1 MRMDRLGSTD
11 RTTLHRSPARAV
23 TDRAALHA
31 ILDEGLVC
39 HVGFVDAGSPFVL
52 PTLYGRDGERL
63 YLHGSTGSR
72 MMRVLGEGGPVCVTV
87 TLVDGLVLAR
97 SVFHHSMN
105 YRSAVVLGQA
115 RAVTDPGERLAALQR
130 FTEHLIPGRWDAVR
144 PPSRKEMAATAVLAL
159 DLEEASVKMRTGPPG
174 DDEQDLELPV
184 WGGVLPLSL
193 VPGPPVDDPLLPP
206 GLNPPTHVT
215 DYHR

>member
-1 MRMDRLGSTD
+1 MGRLGSTE

-23 TDRAALHA
+23 EDRAALHA

-39 HVGFVDAGSPFVL
+39 HVGFVDAGSPYVL

-72 MMRVLGEGGPVCVTV
+72 MVRVLASGAPVCVTV

-105 YRSAVVLGQA
+105 YRSAVVLGSA
-115 RAVTDPGERLAALQR
+115 VPVTDPEERLTALHR
-130 FTEHLIPGRWDAVR
+130 FTEHLVPGRWDAVR
-144 PPSRKEMAATAVLAL
+144 APSRKEMAATAVLAL
-159 DLEEASVKMRTGPPG
+159 DLDEASVKMRGGPPG
-174 DDEQDLELPV
+174 DDEEDLALAV
-184 WGGVLPLSL
+184 WGGVIPLRM
-193 VPGPPVDDPLLPP
+193 VPGTPVDDPLLPP
-206 GLNPPTHVT
+206 GVEPPEHVT
-215 DYHR
+215 GYRR